1 MPALANPRRLIV
13 ATRNPGKLREF
24 QELLVGLPFDVH
36 SLAELGVPSPAET
49 GTSFLENAL
58 LKARHAAAVGGCAA
72 LADDSGLEVDA
83 LGGAPGIH
91 SARYAGDAA
100 DATGNTGDTANPSD
114 PAKTPD
120 TANTSDTANNL
131 KLIAALAKIP
141 ANQRSAR
148 YRCVLVFLDHA
159 EDPEPVIAEGRWEG
173 RILETPRGHGGF
185 GYDPYFWIP
194 EREMTAAELTLEQK
208 NRLSHRGAAMHT
220 LRKCLAVR
228 FGLAAPGH

>member
-1 MPALANPRRLIV
+1 
-13 ATRNPGKLREF
+13 
-24 QELLVGLPFDVH
+24 VH

-58 LKARHAAAVGGCAA
+58 LKARHAAAMGGCAA

-91 SARYAGDAA
+91 SARYAGNAN
-100 DATGNTGDTANPSD
+100 NTSD

-131 KLIAALAKIP
+131 KLIAALAKIR
-141 ANQRSAR
+141 ADQRSAR
-148 YRCVLVFLDHA
+148 FRCVLVYLDHA

-173 RILETPRGHGGF
+173 RILDTPRGHGGF
-185 GYDPYFWIP
+185 GYDPYFWIL
-194 EREMTAAELTLEQK
+194 ERQVTAAELTMEEK

-220 LRKCLAVR
+220 LRQSLELR
-228 FGLAAPGH
+228 FGLAASGR